1 MLSTEN
7 SGIIQPVP
15 VPSAQVPV
23 APQVFSNQNIEQV
36 DADRVGM
43 ESVMQ
48 FVANTFA
55 GAQLVDSHSVSA
67 IRGFLWTANVAFIE
81 PLYKYQVLGG
91 AEKLEWY

>member
-7 SGIIQPVP
+7 SGVVQPVIS

-23 APQVFSNQNIEQV
+23 GPQVFSNQNVEQV

-55 GAQLVDSHSVSA
+55 GAQLVDSHTVSS
-67 IRGFLWTANVAFIE
+67 IRGFL
-81 PLYKYQVLGG
+81 
-91 AEKLEWY
+91 